1 MTAETIDTATFG
13 QEWAAWHRQH
23 ETVRADPRGFL
34 AVTGLHWLALEPQ
47 RFPDAPGAWS
57 TGPDGVTV
65 TLGDT
70 EELIVDGVPVRGT
83 HEFGIIPERGGI
95 NAVAG
100 TPSSRSPSAVGTTS
114 SGPATRTT
122 RSG

>member
-23 ETVRADPRGFL
+23 ETVRADPHGFL
-34 AVTGLHWLALEPQ
+34 AITGLHWLALDPQ

-65 TLGDT
+65 TLGDA

-83 HEFGIIPERGGI
+83 YEFGIIPERG
-95 NAVAG
+95 AVEAG
-100 TPSSRSPSAVGTTS
+100 EKIPPEAGQTPPERS
-114 SGPATRTT
+114 
-122 RSG
+122 